1 MEPASKRLFFAL
13 WPDAGAA
20 RQLHETGR
28 ELQEVCGG
36 RAMAR
41 ETLHVTLA
49 FLGQV
54 PVERLPELD
63 AIAEA
68 LTADAFDLHLD
79 RLGYW
84 SHNHVLW
91 AGCLEPSAALM
102 ALAEGLQTRLREAGF
117 ALENRSFAPHV
128 TLLRKAQRE
137 SPVPLARVI
146 SWQARE
152 MLLVES
158 VPGGATRYV
167 PLSRWNL
174 RLS

>member
-1 MEPASKRLFFAL
+1 MEPSSKRLFFAL

-36 RAMAR
+36 RLMAR

-54 PVERLPELD
+54 PLGRLPELD
-63 AIAEA
+63 AIAGA
-68 LTADAFDLHLD
+68 LNVDAFGLRLD

-91 AGCLEPSAALM
+91 AGCQEPPAPLM
-102 ALAEGLQTRLREAGF
+102 ALAEALQARLRDAGF
-117 ALENRSFAPHV
+117 ALEDRPYAPHV
-128 TLLRKAQRE
+128 TLLRKAEQE
-137 SPVPLARVI
+137 SPVPLARII
-146 SWQARE
+146 SWQAKE
-152 MLLVES
+152 LVLAES
-158 VPGGATRYV
+158 LTGSATRYV
-167 PLSRWNL
+167 PLKRWDL